1 MAKQLRKLSL
11 EEWFEK
17 LYLNVLTYD
26 EWLGLSDEE
35 RAYLVL
41 QRYLRSPER
50 SWGWSWGSWLSTIF
64 DGDEFY
70 YSLKYEEKV
79 KLDEELLDYIKELAT
94 KVSEERREEL
104 KKMLYRIKE
113 PN

>member
-1 MAKQLRKLSL
+1 MAELRKLSL

-17 LYLNVLTYD
+17 LVLNVLPY
-26 EWLGLSDEE
+26 EGWLGLSDEE

-41 QRYLRSPER
+41 QRYMRSPER

-70 YSLKYEEKV
+70 SALSYEEMV
-79 KLDEELLDYIKELAT
+79 ELDEKLLDYVKELAT
-94 KVSEERREEL
+94 KVPEERKEEL
-104 KKMLYRIKE
+104 KKMLFS
-113 PN
+113 